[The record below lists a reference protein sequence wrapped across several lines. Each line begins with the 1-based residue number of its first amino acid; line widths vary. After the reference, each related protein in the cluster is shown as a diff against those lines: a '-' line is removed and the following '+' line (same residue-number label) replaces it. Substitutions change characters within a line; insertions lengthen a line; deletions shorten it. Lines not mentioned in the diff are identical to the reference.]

1 MNHSYFRSLGFNVII
16 NELHFIICFAI
27 NRQDQTASKK
37 CFIFFVYL
45 EKSVYIA
52 VIQKKSA
59 LCLNLLY
66 YETLLPLYE
75 ESVYTACF
83 PVPLRIGSSASVE
96 VQGIL

>member
-1 MNHSYFRSLGFNVII
+1 MFY
-16 NELHFIICFAI
+16 
-27 NRQDQTASKK
+27 
-37 CFIFFVYL
+37 FFVYL
-45 EKSVYIA
+45 EKSVYLA

-66 YETLLPLYE
+66 YETLLPFYE
-75 ESVYTACF
+75 EPVYTVCF

>member
-1 MNHSYFRSLGFNVII
+1 MNQSYFRSLDLNVII
-16 NELHFIICFAI
+16 NGLHFIICFAI

-66 YETLLPLYE
+66 YETLLLLYE
-75 ESVYTACF
+75 ELVHTACF

>member
-1 MNHSYFRSLGFNVII
+1 MFY
-16 NELHFIICFAI
+16 
-27 NRQDQTASKK
+27 
-37 CFIFFVYL
+37 FFVYL
-45 EKSVYIA
+45 EKSVYFVA
-52 VIQKKSA
+52 IQKKSA

-83 PVPLRIGSSASVE
+83 PVPLRIDSSASVE